1 MSPVGAAAW
10 AGWDGGLLVM
20 LFCKP
25 GVGVLQEGGLIP
37 TCGAGC
43 PSWTGAAGQDA
54 PGSLTLLRAGIAG
67 FSLNGKEQPQNW
79 SGLSH

>member
-1 MSPVGAAAW
+1 M
-10 AGWDGGLLVM
+10 
-20 LFCKP
+20 
-25 GVGVLQEGGLIP
+25 LQEGRLIP

-43 PSWTGAAGQDA
+43 PSWTGAAGRDA
-54 PGSLTLLRAGIAG
+54 PGSLTLLRAGTAG